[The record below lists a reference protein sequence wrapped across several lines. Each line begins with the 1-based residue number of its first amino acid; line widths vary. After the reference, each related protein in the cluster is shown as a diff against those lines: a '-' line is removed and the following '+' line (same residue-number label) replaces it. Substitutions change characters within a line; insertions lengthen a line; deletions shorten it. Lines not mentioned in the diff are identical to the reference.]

1 MNETANHMI
10 KQATLEFQYNG
21 KTDGLAFQQNV
32 RDWFDEFIQKLN
44 DEMNE
49 ISVDDQII
57 SIDSLQLEVELSGVD
72 WRQQASHMI
81 MKQLKDRVRL
91 IRTEAV
97 SSTGYAE
104 KKLTQHFA
112 EVFLYYLQYGNLP
125 WYALPLSSEKW
136 NHQVET
142 LMIQADEKFVQALKE
157 LLSQSN
163 ASRERLLQTVPFQT
177 AVELFRSASVLRP
190 FIHQRLVHDLQL
202 LMKIAIIH
210 QYSDL
215 KQVVYRAFLLNL
227 SEKADPLQ
235 NKQELALYIHK
246 KALINPAF
254 VESIKNLQF
263 QSVRLIALKNELT
276 ETEQKTKAKREVR
289 KYKQQKQLKE
299 NEEFVHQQEGLQLL
313 VNQPVFISNAGLV
326 LVAAFLPALFKK
338 AKLSGDDHQILYI
351 DKAVCFVHY
360 LSTGNKN
367 MQEYELVLPKILCGA
382 AIDKP
387 VDTGKFQVDKTLKRE
402 AEEVL
407 TSVIEYWNILQ
418 NTSIDGLRESFL
430 KRNGKLT
437 YDGKDWLLQVEQQP
451 YDMLLQH
458 LPWNISMIKLP
469 WMEKMLK
476 TEWIY

>member
-1 MNETANHMI
+1 MNTTANHMI

-21 KTDGLAFQQNV
+21 KTDGLAFQQDV
-32 RDWFDEFIQKLN
+32 RDWFDEFIAKLN

-49 ISVDDQII
+49 LSVDDQII
-57 SIDSLQLEVELSGVD
+57 SIDSLQLEVELSGTD
-72 WRQQASHMI
+72 WRQQASHKI
-81 MKQLKDRVRL
+81 MEQLKDRVRL
-91 IRTEAV
+91 IGSGVV

-104 KKLTQHFA
+104 KTSIQHFA
-112 EVFLYYLQYGNLP
+112 ELFLHYLQNGSLP

-136 NHQVET
+136 NQQVET
-142 LMIQADEKFVQALKE
+142 LMIQADENFVQALKE
-157 LLSQSN
+157 LLLQSN

-177 AVELFRSASVLRP
+177 AVELFRSASVERP
-190 FIHQRLVHDLQL
+190 FIHQQLVHDLQL

-210 QYSDL
+210 HYSDL
-215 KQVVYRAFLLNL
+215 KQVVYRAFLLKL
-227 SEKADPLQ
+227 SEKADTLQ
-235 NKQELALYIHK
+235 IKQELALSVHRK
-246 KALINPAF
+246 VLSNPAI

-276 ETEQKTKAKREVR
+276 ETEKKTKAKKEVR
-289 KYKQQKQLKE
+289 KYRQQKQLNE
-299 NEEFVHQQEGLQLL
+299 HEEFVHQQEGLQLL

-326 LVAAFLPALFKK
+326 LVAAFLPALFEKT
-338 AKLSGDDHQILYI
+338 KLSADHQIQHAE
-351 DKAVCFVHY
+351 KAVCFVQY
-360 LSTGNKN
+360 LLTGNKN
-367 MQEYELVLPKILCGA
+367 MQEYELVLPKILCGV
-382 AIDKP
+382 AIDEP
-387 VDTGKFQVDKTLKRE
+387 VDTGKFQVDKILKKE

-407 TSVIEYWNILQ
+407 TSVIEYWNILK

-458 LPWNISMIKLP
+458 LPWNISMIKLA
-469 WMEKMLK
+469 WMQQMLK